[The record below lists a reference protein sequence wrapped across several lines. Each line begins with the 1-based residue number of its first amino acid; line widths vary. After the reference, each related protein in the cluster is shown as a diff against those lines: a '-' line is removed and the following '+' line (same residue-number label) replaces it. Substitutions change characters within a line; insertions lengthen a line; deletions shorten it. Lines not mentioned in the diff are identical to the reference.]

1 MKLDFMQNSDLC
13 GDVGIFFFKEK
24 GFNTT
29 IRMCGLQILS
39 HFIRY
44 DINFLCC
51 LKIRLKHV
59 TMFWLLSISG
69 DEELWE
75 LVSASMIDFLFVMHQ
90 CIDINYLPSVET
102 NKVEA
107 SYCSV
112 SLPLLFLLCKLFDFN
127 YIFVKFCL

>member
-44 DINFLCC
+44 GIYFLYC

-59 TMFWLLSISG
+59 TCSGYSQLLEMKSC
-69 DEELWE
+69 ENL
-75 LVSASMIDFLFVMHQ
+75 LVQ
-90 CIDINYLPSVET
+90 
-102 NKVEA
+102 A
-107 SYCSV
+107 SYS
-112 SLPLLFLLCKLFDFN
+112 
-127 YIFVKFCL
+127 

>member
-44 DINFLCC
+44 DINYQ
-51 LKIRLKHV
+51 
-59 TMFWLLSISG
+59 LS
-69 DEELWE
+69 
-75 LVSASMIDFLFVMHQ
+75 Q
-90 CIDINYLPSVET
+90 
-102 NKVEA
+102 NKVETRHNVLVTLN
-107 SYCSV
+107 SWR
-112 SLPLLFLLCKLFDFN
+112 
-127 YIFVKFCL
+127 